1 MSNETEAQTNETA
14 EHQPRCEHRF
24 VWCRFSMRALPLQC
38 EKCGLHCK
46 ADGLQGLIPDLAY
59 ACRDIRKHAEYLTQS
74 ITAES
79 NGGAQIEV
87 RIPCG

>member
-1 MSNETEAQTNETA
+1 MSNETDEQANETA

-24 VWCRFSMRALPLQC
+24 IWCRAQCLQC
-38 EKCGLHCK
+38 KKCGLHCK
-46 ADGLQGLIPDLAY
+46 ADGSHGMIPDLAY
-59 ACRDIRKHAEYLTQS
+59 ACRDTRKHAEYLAQS

-79 NGGAQIEV
+79 KGGAQIEV